1 MQRTVLKIPQTNPM
15 NRFSFLWNI
24 AIRDS
29 RKNRS
34 KLLLFMSSIILGVAA
49 LVAINSF
56 NYNLRKEINKEA
68 ATLLGADLAAS
79 SNRPMDSTMMTILD
93 SLPGERAREMEMM
106 SMSYIPKT
114 DETQFVRLKAIEG
127 DFPFYGKIKTIPAEA
142 AQTYKKGV
150 SALVDESLMIQHNL
164 REGDSIKVGTT
175 TFEIKGKLSG
185 AIGSVGA
192 MSTVAP
198 VIYINMSEIDSTG
211 LIQPGSLINYAYY
224 YKVPESFDMDKW
236 KAARKPQ
243 FRSDNVRLETI
254 EDRKENLNRAFSFLN
269 YFLNLVA
276 IVALLLG
283 CLGVAS
289 SVLIYVKSKTN
300 SIALLRC
307 LGMKPW
313 DAFLVYFIQIT
324 FLGTIGVVIGIIAGV
339 IIQSALPVLMK
350 DFLPV
355 SVEMAVSPRA
365 IFEGLIVGLSVT
377 TLFSLIPLV
386 SIRNISPLRTLRVAV
401 DEESDKRDW
410 LKIGLYGAIVV
421 VLTIY
426 LWVLTSS
433 ILAAIGFVAGIVI
446 SYLLLSGFAYLVV
459 KLLKNSI
466 PSGADFVVKQGLS
479 NLFRPDNQT
488 QTIMVTLGMGT
499 AVLTTLLILQSILL
513 NNVAL
518 MDSGKQPNMI
528 LYGIET
534 NQMSEL
540 KTLTE
545 SFQLPILQQVPV
557 VTMKIDGWQGKSK
570 AQWLADSTMTA
581 EKWAVNREA
590 RVTYRDTIS
599 EDETL
604 VEGSLKPYKNPN
616 DTIFV
621 SLGTTFAEA
630 LNVQLGDEIVFNVQ
644 GTRVVTY
651 VGSLREI
658 EFRNLSTRFFIVFP
672 GGILEQAPQFQVLV
686 TKTPDNVTMAKYRGA
701 VVKAFPNVS
710 VIDLTSILQS
720 VNDILKK
727 VSFIIQFMAIFSLL
741 TGLIVLISSL
751 TLSKYQ
757 RLKESILLRT
767 IGASRAQI
775 FKINA
780 TEYTFLG
787 VLSALTG
794 LGIALILSFI
804 LTKVQ
809 LELDFDISWC
819 IVGSIGLGL
828 ILITIIIGMFNSRD
842 VVSNPPLEVLRK
854 ENG

>member
-1 MQRTVLKIPQTNPM
+1 
-15 NRFSFLWNI
+15 
-24 AIRDS
+24 
-29 RKNRS
+29 
-34 KLLLFMSSIILGVAA
+34 MSSIILGVAA

-93 SLPGERAREMEMM
+93 SLPGDRAREMEMM
-106 SMSYIPKT
+106 SMAYIPKT
-114 DETQFVRLKAIEG
+114 NETQFVRLKALEG
-127 DFPFYGKIKTIPAEA
+127 EFPFYGKIKTIPSEA
-142 AQTYKKGV
+142 AQTFKKGV
-150 SALVDESLMIQHNL
+150 SALVDESLMIEHNL
-164 REGDSIKVGTT
+164 REGDSIKIGKT
-175 TFEIKGKLSG
+175 TFEIKGRLSG

-192 MSTVAP
+192 MSSVAP
-198 VIYINMSEIDSTG
+198 AIYINMSEIDSTG

-224 YKVPESFDMDKW
+224 YKVPESFNIDKW
-236 KAARKPQ
+236 KAARKTQ

-254 EDRKENLNRAFSFLN
+254 EDRKENLNKAFSFLN

-324 FLGTIGVVIGIIAGV
+324 FLGAIGVGIGIGLGV
-339 IIQSALPVLMK
+339 IIQSALPILMK

-355 SVEMAVSPRA
+355 SVQMNVSPRA
-365 IFEGLIVGLSVT
+365 ILEGLIVGLSVT

-386 SIRNISPLRTLRVAV
+386 SIRNVSPLRTLRVAV
-401 DEESDKRDW
+401 DEESNKRDW
-410 LKIGLYGAIVV
+410 LKIGLYVAIIV

-433 ILAAIGFVAGIVI
+433 ILAAIGFVAFIVVA
-446 SYLLLSGFAYLVV
+446 YLLLSGFAYLVI

-466 PSGADFVVKQGLS
+466 PSSTGFVVKQGLS

-513 NNVAL
+513 NNVSL

-528 LYGIET
+528 LFGIET
-534 NQMSEL
+534 NQMPEL
-540 KTLTE
+540 KKLTE
-545 SFQLPILQQVPV
+545 NFNLPVLQQVPI
-557 VTMKIDGWQGKSK
+557 VTMKLDGWKGKSK
-570 AQWLADSTMTA
+570 AQWLADSTLTA
-581 EKWAVNREA
+581 ERWAVNREA

-604 VEGSLKPYKNPN
+604 VEGKLKPYKNPN

-630 LNVQLGDEIVFNVQ
+630 LEVKLGDEIIFNVQ

-672 GGILEQAPQFQVLV
+672 NGVLEQAPQFQVLV
-686 TKTPDNVTMAKYRGA
+686 TKTPDNVTMTNYRSA
-701 VVKAFPNVS
+701 VVKSFPNVS
-710 VIDLTSILQS
+710 VIDLTTILQS

-775 FKINA
+775 IKINA

-787 VLSALTG
+787 VLSAGTG
-794 LGIALILSFI
+794 IGIALIASFI

-809 LELDFDISWC
+809 LKLDFDISWW
-819 IVGSIGLGL
+819 IVISIGLGL

>member
-1 MQRTVLKIPQTNPM
+1 MK
-15 NRFSFLWNI
+15 RFSFLWSI

-34 KLLLFMSSIILGVAA
+34 KLLLFMSSIILGVTA

-68 ATLLGADLAAS
+68 ATLLGADLSAT
-79 SNRPMDSTMMTILD
+79 SNRPMDSTMLNILD
-93 SLPGERAREMEMM
+93 SLPGEKAEELEMM

-114 DETQFVRLKAIEG
+114 DETQFVRLKALEG
-127 DFPFYGKIKTIPAEA
+127 DYPFYGKIKTIPADA
-142 AQTYKKGV
+142 AKTYKTGR
-150 SALVDESLMIQHNL
+150 SALVDESLMIQHDL
-164 REGDSIKVGTT
+164 KEGDSIKVGKT

-192 MSTVAP
+192 MSSVAP
-198 VIYINMSEIDSTG
+198 VIYINMSDIDSTG

-224 YKVPESFDMDKW
+224 FKVPETLDIDKW
-236 KAARKPQ
+236 KAARKTQ

-254 EDRKENLNRAFSFLN
+254 EDRKKNLNQAFSFLN

-289 SVLIYVKSKTN
+289 SVLIYIKSKTN

-324 FLGTIGVVIGIIAGV
+324 FLGTIGVVIGIILGV
-339 IIQSALPVLMK
+339 FIQSALPILMK

-365 IFEGLIVGLSVT
+365 VLEGLIVGFFVT

-386 SIRNISPLRTLRVAV
+386 SIRNISPLRTLNVSL
-401 DEESDKRDW
+401 EEQSEQRDW
-410 LKIGLYGAIVV
+410 LKFGLYGAIVI
-421 VLTIY
+421 VLMTY
-426 LWVLTSS
+426 LWILTSS
-433 ILAAIGFVAGIVI
+433 ILAALGFVVGII
-446 SYLLLSGFAYLVV
+446 LSYLLLSGFAYMVV
-459 KLLKNSI
+459 KILKNSI
-466 PSGADFVVKQGLS
+466 PKSAGFVVKQGLS

-513 NNVAL
+513 NNVSL

-545 SFQLPILQQVPV
+545 SYKLPILQQVPV
-557 VTMKIDGWQGKSK
+557 VTMKIDGWKGKTK

-581 EKWAVNREA
+581 ERWAVNREA

-604 VEGSLKPYKNPN
+604 VEGSLKPYKNPS
-616 DTIFV
+616 DSIFV

-630 LNVQLGDEIVFNVQ
+630 LDVKLGDELVFNVQ
-644 GTRVVTY
+644 GTRMVTY

-672 GGILEQAPQFQVLV
+672 NGILEQAPQFQVLV
-686 TKTPDNVTMAKYRGA
+686 TKTPDNATMANYRGA

-710 VIDLTSILQS
+710 VIDLTTILQS
-720 VNDILKK
+720 VNDILTK
-727 VSFIIQFMAIFSLL
+727 VSFIIQFMVIFSLL

-767 IGASRAQI
+767 IGASQAQI
-775 FKINA
+775 IKINA
-780 TEYTFLG
+780 TEYAFLG
-787 VLSALTG
+787 VLSSLTG
-794 LGIALILSFI
+794 VGIALIASFI

-809 LELDFDISWC
+809 LKLDFDISWW
-819 IVGSIGLGL
+819 IVASISFGLVL
-828 ILITIIIGMFNSRD
+828 VTIFIGMFNSRD

>member
-1 MQRTVLKIPQTNPM
+1 MLNIQIKLLQTNLM
-15 NRFSFLWNI
+15 SRFLFLWTI

-68 ATLLGADLAAS
+68 ATLLGADMSAT
-79 SNRPMDSTMMTILD
+79 SNRPMDGIMMSILD
-93 SLPGERAREMEMM
+93 SLPGQKAREMEMM
-106 SMSYIPKT
+106 SMSYIPKN
-114 DETQFVRLKAIEG
+114 DETQFIRLKAIQG
-127 DFPFYGKIKTIPAEA
+127 DFPFYGEIKTIPKEA
-142 AQTYKKGV
+142 AQTYKKSL
-150 SALVDESLMIQHNL
+150 SALVDESLMIQHDLN
-164 REGDSIKVGTT
+164 EGDSIKIGKT

-185 AIGSVGA
+185 AVGSVGA
-192 MSTVAP
+192 MSSVAP
-198 VIYINMSEIDSTG
+198 VIYINMSDIDSTG
-211 LIQPGSLINYAYY
+211 LIQHGSLINYAYY
-224 YKVPESFDMDKW
+224 YKVPISFDIDKW
-236 KAARKPQ
+236 KTARKDQ
-243 FRSDNVRLETI
+243 FRSDNVRLETV
-254 EDRKENLNRAFSFLN
+254 EDRKKNLNRAFGFLN

-289 SVLIYVKSKTN
+289 SVLIYIKSKTN

-324 FLGTIGVVIGIIAGV
+324 FLGSVGVLVGILFGV
-339 IIQSALPVLMK
+339 IIQSALPVLMQ

-355 SVEMAVSPRA
+355 SIQMAVSPRA
-365 IFEGLIVGLSVT
+365 IIEGLIVGVSVT
-377 TLFSLIPLV
+377 TLFSLIPLI
-386 SIRNISPLRTLRVAV
+386 SIRNISPLSTLRI
-401 DEESDKRDW
+401 DFEEESNKKDW
-410 LKIGLYGAIVV
+410 LKISLYLAIIT
-421 VLTIY
+421 VLTVY
-426 LWVLTSS
+426 LWILTSS
-433 ILAAIGFVAGIVI
+433 ILVAIGFVTGIVV
-446 SYLLLSGFAYLVV
+446 SYLLLSGFAYLVI
-459 KLLKNSI
+459 KSLKNSI
-466 PSGADFVVKQGLS
+466 PSGVSFVVKQGLS
-479 NLFRPDNQT
+479 SLFRPDNQT

-513 NNVAL
+513 NNVTL

-534 NQMSEL
+534 NQMSNL
-540 KTLTE
+540 KSLTD
-545 SFQLPILQQVPV
+545 SFNLPVIQQVPV
-557 VTMKIDGWQGKSK
+557 VTMKIDGWKGKTK
-570 AQWLADSTMTA
+570 TQWFNDSTMTA
-581 EKWAVNREA
+581 EKWAVNRES

-604 VEGSLKPYKNPN
+604 VAGTLKPYKSPT
-616 DTIFV
+616 DSIFV

-630 LNVQLGDEIVFNVQ
+630 LDVEIGDDIVFNVQ

-651 VGSLREI
+651 VGSFREI

-672 GGILEQAPQFQVLV
+672 NGILEEAPQFQVLV
-686 TKTPDNVTMAKYRGA
+686 TKTPDNATMANYRSA

-710 VIDLTSILQS
+710 VIDLTTILQS
-720 VNDILKK
+720 VNEILKK

-775 FKINA
+775 IKINVI
-780 TEYTFLG
+780 EYTFLG

-794 LGIALILSFI
+794 VGIALIASFI

-809 LELDFDISWC
+809 LKLDFDISWW
-819 IVGSIGLGL
+819 IVFSIGTGL
-828 ILITIIIGMFNSRD
+828 TLITVIIGMFNSRD
-842 VVSNPPLEVLRK
+842 VISNPPLEVLRK

>member
-1 MQRTVLKIPQTNPM
+1 
-15 NRFSFLWNI
+15 
-24 AIRDS
+24 
-29 RKNRS
+29 
-34 KLLLFMSSIILGVAA
+34 MSSIILGVAA

-79 SNRPMDSTMMTILD
+79 SSRPMDSTMMTIFD
-93 SLPGERAREMEMM
+93 SLPGDRAREMEMM

-114 DETQFVRLKAIEG
+114 GETQFVRLKALEG
-127 DFPFYGKIKTIPAEA
+127 EFPFYGKIKTIPTEA
-142 AQTYKKGV
+142 AQTFKKGV
-150 SALVDESLMIQHNL
+150 SALVDESLMIEHDL
-164 REGDSIKVGTT
+164 REGDSIKIGKT
-175 TFEIKGKLSG
+175 TFEIKGRLSG

-192 MSTVAP
+192 MSSVAP
-198 VIYINMSEIDSTG
+198 AIYINMSEIDSTG

-224 YKVPESFDMDKW
+224 YKVPESFEIDKW
-236 KAARKPQ
+236 KAARKTQ

-254 EDRKENLNRAFSFLN
+254 EDRKENLNKAFSFLN

-289 SVLIYVKSKTN
+289 SVLIYIKSKTN

-324 FLGTIGVVIGIIAGV
+324 FLGTIGVFIGIGLGV
-339 IIQSALPVLMK
+339 IIQSALPILMK

-355 SVEMAVSPRA
+355 SVQMDISPRA
-365 IFEGLIVGLSVT
+365 ILEGLIVGLAVT

-386 SIRNISPLRTLRVAV
+386 SIRNVSPLRTLRVAV
-401 DEESDKRDW
+401 DEESNKRDW
-410 LKIGLYGAIVV
+410 LKIGLYSAIVV

-433 ILAAIGFVAGIVI
+433 ILAAIGFVAFIVI
-446 SYLLLSGFAYLVV
+446 AYLLLSGFAYLVI

-466 PSGADFVVKQGLS
+466 PSSTGFVVKQGLS

-513 NNVAL
+513 NNVSL

-528 LYGIET
+528 LFGIET
-534 NQMSEL
+534 NQMPEL
-540 KTLTE
+540 KKLTE
-545 SFQLPILQQVPV
+545 IFNLPVLQQVPI
-557 VTMKIDGWQGKSK
+557 VTMKLDGWKGKSK
-570 AQWLADSTMTA
+570 AQWLGDSTLTA
-581 EKWAVNREA
+581 ERWAVNREA

-604 VEGSLKPYKNPN
+604 VEGKLRPYKNPN

-630 LNVQLGDEIVFNVQ
+630 LELKLGDEIVFNVQ
-644 GTRVVTY
+644 GTRVVTF

-672 GGILEQAPQFQVLV
+672 NGVLEQAPQFQVLV
-686 TKTPDNVTMAKYRGA
+686 TKTPDNVTMTNYRSA
-701 VVKAFPNVS
+701 VVKSFPNVS
-710 VIDLTSILQS
+710 VIDLTTILQS

-775 FKINA
+775 IKINA
-780 TEYTFLG
+780 IEYTFLG
-787 VLSALTG
+787 VLSAATG
-794 LGIALILSFI
+794 IGIALIASFI

-809 LELDFDISWC
+809 LKLDFDISWW
-819 IVGSIGLGL
+819 IIISIGLGL

>member
-1 MQRTVLKIPQTNPM
+1 MK
-15 NRFSFLWNI
+15 RFSFLWNI

-68 ATLLGADLAAS
+68 ATLLGADLSAT
-79 SNRPMDSTMMTILD
+79 SNRPMDSSMMAILD
-93 SLPGERAREMEMM
+93 SLPGEKASEMEMM

-114 DETQFVRLKAIEG
+114 DETQFVRLKVLQG
-127 DFPFYGKIKTIPAEA
+127 NFPFYGKIKTVPTEA
-142 AQTYKKGV
+142 TQTFKKGM
-150 SALVDESLMIQHNL
+150 SALVDESLMIQQDLNV
-164 REGDSIKVGTT
+164 GDSIKIGKT

-185 AIGSVGA
+185 AVGSVGA
-192 MSTVAP
+192 MSSVAP
-198 VIYINMSEIDSTG
+198 VIYINKSDIDSTG

-224 YKVPESFDMDKW
+224 FKVPESYDMDQW
-236 KAARKPQ
+236 KATRKKQ

-254 EDRKENLNRAFSFLN
+254 EDRKENLNKAFSFLN

-324 FLGTIGVVIGIIAGV
+324 FLGSIGVLIGILVGIG
-339 IIQSALPVLMK
+339 IQSALPILMQ

-355 SVEMAVSPRA
+355 NVVMNISPRA
-365 IFEGLIVGLSVT
+365 IIEGLIIGISVT
-377 TLFSLIPLV
+377 TLFSLIPLI
-386 SIRNISPLRTLRVAV
+386 SIRNVSPLRTLRVAV
-401 DEESDKRDW
+401 DESTDKIDW
-410 LKIGLYGAIVV
+410 LKIGLYGAIIF
-421 VLTIY
+421 VLTLY

-433 ILAAIGFVAGIVI
+433 ILAALGFVAGIVI
-446 SYLLLSGFAYLVV
+446 SYLLLSGFAYLVI
-459 KLLKNSI
+459 KILKNTI
-466 PSGADFVVKQGLS
+466 PSGAGFVVKQGLS

-513 NNVAL
+513 NNVSM

-534 NQMSEL
+534 NQINEL
-540 KTLTE
+540 KSLTD
-545 SFQLPILQQVPV
+545 SFKLPILQQVPI
-557 VTMKIDGWQGKSK
+557 VTMKIDGWKRKLK

-581 EKWAVNREA
+581 EKWAVNRES

-604 VEGSLKPYKNPN
+604 VEGKLKPYTNPN
-616 DTIFV
+616 DTIFI

-630 LNVQLGDEIVFNVQ
+630 LDVKIGDEVVFNVQ

-672 GGILEQAPQFQVLV
+672 NGVLESAPQFQVLV
-686 TKTPDNVTMAKYRGA
+686 TKTPDNVTMANYRGA

-710 VIDLTSILQS
+710 VVDLTTILQS

-727 VSFIIQFMAIFSLL
+727 VSFIIQFMAIFSLF

-775 FKINA
+775 IKINA

-787 VLSALTG
+787 ILSSLTG
-794 LGIALILSFI
+794 IGIALIASFI

-809 LELDFDISWC
+809 LKLDFDISWL
-819 IVGSIGLGL
+819 VVLSIGLGL

>member
-1 MQRTVLKIPQTNPM
+1 M

-254 EDRKENLNRAFSFLN
+254 EDRKENLNRAFSYLN

-300 SIALLRC
+300 SIALLRY
-307 LGMKPW
+307 LGMKP
-313 DAFLVYFIQIT
+313 
-324 FLGTIGVVIGIIAGV
+324 
-339 IIQSALPVLMK
+339 
-350 DFLPV
+350 
-355 SVEMAVSPRA
+355 
-365 IFEGLIVGLSVT
+365 
-377 TLFSLIPLV
+377 
-386 SIRNISPLRTLRVAV
+386 
-401 DEESDKRDW
+401 
-410 LKIGLYGAIVV
+410 
-421 VLTIY
+421 
-426 LWVLTSS
+426 
-433 ILAAIGFVAGIVI
+433 
-446 SYLLLSGFAYLVV
+446 
-459 KLLKNSI
+459 
-466 PSGADFVVKQGLS
+466 
-479 NLFRPDNQT
+479 
-488 QTIMVTLGMGT
+488 
-499 AVLTTLLILQSILL
+499 
-513 NNVAL
+513 
-518 MDSGKQPNMI
+518 
-528 LYGIET
+528 
-534 NQMSEL
+534 
-540 KTLTE
+540 
-545 SFQLPILQQVPV
+545 
-557 VTMKIDGWQGKSK
+557 
-570 AQWLADSTMTA
+570 
-581 EKWAVNREA
+581 
-590 RVTYRDTIS
+590 
-599 EDETL
+599 
-604 VEGSLKPYKNPN
+604 
-616 DTIFV
+616 
-621 SLGTTFAEA
+621 
-630 LNVQLGDEIVFNVQ
+630 
-644 GTRVVTY
+644 
-651 VGSLREI
+651 
-658 EFRNLSTRFFIVFP
+658 
-672 GGILEQAPQFQVLV
+672 
-686 TKTPDNVTMAKYRGA
+686 
-701 VVKAFPNVS
+701 
-710 VIDLTSILQS
+710 
-720 VNDILKK
+720 
-727 VSFIIQFMAIFSLL
+727 
-741 TGLIVLISSL
+741 
-751 TLSKYQ
+751 
-757 RLKESILLRT
+757 
-767 IGASRAQI
+767 
-775 FKINA
+775 
-780 TEYTFLG
+780 
-787 VLSALTG
+787 
-794 LGIALILSFI
+794 
-804 LTKVQ
+804 
-809 LELDFDISWC
+809 
-819 IVGSIGLGL
+819 
-828 ILITIIIGMFNSRD
+828 
-842 VVSNPPLEVLRK
+842 
-854 ENG
+854 